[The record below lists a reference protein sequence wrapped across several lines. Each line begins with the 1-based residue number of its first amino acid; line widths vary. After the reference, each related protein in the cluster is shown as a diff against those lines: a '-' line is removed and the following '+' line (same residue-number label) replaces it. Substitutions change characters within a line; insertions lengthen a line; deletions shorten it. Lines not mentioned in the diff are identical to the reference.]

1 MLKPTEFRQ
10 KPSAFVQNVD
20 QVPMEIQFF
29 GVSGTVESNEDDI
42 IETVQVND
50 TAQNLGYAIASGF
63 DLEVKLLD
71 TNQELTFLE
80 NIRIDQLKASEHS
93 IGVQT
98 LLANRT
104 VLTSNLCIEG
114 QSLIRISDPNL

>member
-1 MLKPTEFRQ
+1 
-10 KPSAFVQNVD
+10 
-20 QVPMEIQFF
+20 MEIQFF
-29 GVSGTVESNEDDI
+29 GVSGSVEVNEDDI
-42 IETVQVND
+42 LETLQVND
-50 TAQNLGYAIASGF
+50 TAQNLGYEIASGF

-71 TNQELTFLE
+71 SQQELTFLQ

-93 IGVQT
+93 IGVST
-98 LLANRT
+98 LLANRA